1 MEHHW
6 RIAAAWS
13 CLVLCALVCTG
24 PAEAQSRTW
33 GRLTTHSGPSPYD
46 WEIAQWIDDFFED
59 GNKGDGV
66 VTSNIL
72 YIETQCF
79 EQGADNFNAATGEAT
94 GDAATDTVSFTNTT
108 YLGAQRPG
116 VTSYYRGYHDDA
128 AFALVPGRTAAQVHT
143 AGADGRDSR
152 ELPRIRGDFFRKVGG
167 GTSTHV
173 LVWAGQPN
181 HLDEQDV
188 VNIALNFESHPN
200 TTVDILYGDGSTGFG
215 TAANSV
221 GAATRA
227 NLRSK
232 LQEIGALMDDGAD
245 EQFIFFV
252 TDHGSSPYISAVPV
266 TAPADTFGT
275 TVDVEVPATAL
286 EAALADP
293 SNQPTVTFTTSTD
306 LNALDE
312 FAVGFDKDGVEFF
325 GYNSQSITTQLV
337 VADGNLFYAHTFE
350 VSESI
355 FDVPRKGAAKTTVT
369 QTFGMSNFT
378 GQDIEFE
385 HVIVDLGDIE
395 RPMASGGRKVLPAV
409 ARAPGSGVDFITR
422 WNIANTGPNDTRIDM
437 TYVPREDQSGQPMT
451 VTVELPAGELV
462 ETDDPLADYF
472 GLAAGR
478 AIGAVEIRPTK
489 RGWGDVRVHS
499 TVIADEDGGDQFGQF
514 FPTVNAL
521 DALST
526 GESVLFSTTHD
537 ASRYRVNA
545 GVMALA
551 DNTRVLVE
559 AVDPQDNPLAAGI
572 TLDLTNNQSSQIND
586 LATTFGLE
594 DRSDYL
600 VRMTVQRGSATGYV
614 SVLDGL
620 GGSSGTS
627 DPTTIFAERFSDT
640 RVTLL
645 ELGSIQGQNEFSG
658 SATITNRGSSPA
670 TVQADFHRRGT
681 PGVESSETITLPG
694 GSAVGFA
701 DFVDEV
707 FGVQGD
713 VGTVVLTPLS
723 GGPIAATG
731 REYAIFRNG
740 GGAITGTAG
749 QRIPGL
755 LDEDLLTPG
764 RIWHFIGL
772 RQRQIGGATERSHL
786 AMFNPG
792 DEDVEITI
800 SMYGTTT
807 GIAPLGTITRTV
819 EAGELIQI
827 NNILNVVSAGQGGG
841 VHRLELTTTG
851 DIFAQA
857 FRVNATG
864 DPITIDAR

>member
-1 MEHHW
+1 MRYRW
-6 RIAAAWS
+6 KTAAAWS
-13 CLVLCALVCTG
+13 CLAFCLLLFTG
-24 PAEAQSRTW
+24 SAEAQSRTW

-46 WEIAQWIDDFFED
+46 WEIAQWIDHYFED
-59 GNKGDGV
+59 GSKGNGV
-66 VTSNIL
+66 VSSNIL

-79 EQGADNFNAATGEAT
+79 EEGADNFNAETGEST

-108 YLGAQRPG
+108 YLGAQKPG

-181 HLDEQDV
+181 ALDELDV
-188 VNIALNFESHPN
+188 VNIVLNFEGHPN
-200 TTVDILYGDGSTGFG
+200 TTVDILYGDGTTAFG
-215 TAANSV
+215 AGVNSV
-221 GAATRA
+221 GAATRD

-232 LQEIGALMDDGAD
+232 IEEIGALMDDGAD
-245 EQFIFFV
+245 EQFVFFI

-266 TAPADTFGT
+266 TAPAQTSGT

-286 EAALADP
+286 EAAQSDP
-293 SNQPTVTFTTSTD
+293 SNTASVTFTTATD
-306 LNALDE
+306 LNALDA

-325 GYNSQSITTQLV
+325 GYNSQ
-337 VADGNLFYAHTFE
+337 AE
-350 VSESI
+350 VSQIALPQGGTYFSYTFLVDEAI
-355 FDVPRKGAAKTTVT
+355 FDQPRKGGKTSVA

-378 GQDIEFE
+378 NQNVEIE
-385 HVIVDLGDIE
+385 HVIVDLGDIA
-395 RPMASGGRKVLPAV
+395 RPEASGGRKVLPAV
-409 ARAPGSGVDFITR
+409 ARAPGSGTDFITR
-422 WNIANTGPNDTRIDM
+422 WNIANTGPNDTKIQL
-437 TYVPREDQSGQPMT
+437 TYVPREDQSGEPIT
-451 VTVELPAGELV
+451 VKTTLPAGEMV

-472 GLAAGR
+472 GMTSGR
-478 AIGAVEIRPTK
+478 AIGAVEIRPAK
-489 RGWGDVRVHS
+489 RGWGDVRIHS
-499 TVIADEDGGDQFGQF
+499 TVIADRDSGDQYGQF

-521 DALST
+521 DPIGA
-526 GESVLFSTTHD
+526 GESALFSTTHD
-537 ASRYRVNA
+537 ATRYRVNA
-545 GVMALA
+545 GIMALSGSA
-551 DNTRVLVE
+551 TVLVE
-559 AVDPQDNPLAAGI
+559 AVDPQNTPLAPGVVVQ
-572 TLDLTNNQSSQIND
+572 LTNNQSAQVND
-586 LATTFGLE
+586 LASTFGLGTAA
-594 DRSDYL
+594 DYL
-600 VRMTVQRGSATGYV
+600 VRMTVQSGSATGYV

-620 GGSSGTS
+620 GASGTS
-627 DPTTIFAERFSDT
+627 DPTTVFAERSSNT

-658 SATITNRGSSPA
+658 SATLTNLGSTEA
-670 TVQADFHRRGT
+670 TVRADFYRRGV
-681 PGVESSETITLPG
+681 PGVESSQTLTLPAG
-694 GSAVGFA
+694 RATGFA
-701 DFVDEV
+701 DFVDDV
-707 FGVQGD
+707 FGIQGD
-713 VGTVVLTPLS
+713 VGTVVLSPES

-731 REYAIFRNG
+731 REFAIFRD

-772 RQRQIGGATERSHL
+772 RQRQVGNATERTHL
-786 AMFNPG
+786 AAFNPG
-792 DEDVEITI
+792 DEDAEITV

-807 GIAPLGTITRTV
+807 GSAPLGTITRTV
-819 EAGELIQI
+819 EAGELIQV
-827 NNILNVVSAGQGGG
+827 NNILNVITPGQNGD